1 MGKGA
6 RMSNVRGRCGALM
19 LIALLLPAASAAAQE
34 VQLPAGV
41 TVDRVKEGMQ
51 LYQSKGACA
60 SCHGE
65 LGVGTTDGPTLLT
78 GQWKLGSGSYEWLC
92 HIVRH
97 AGWGSTSPS
106 GDPQAMRGP
115 TVLDADE
122 VNLVAAYVWSIS
134 RGRAAPP
141 SQ

>member
-1 MGKGA
+1 
-6 RMSNVRGRCGALM
+6 MSNVSGTRTRRRGAVAL
-19 LIALLLPAASAAAQE
+19 LALLLPTVPVAAQE
-34 VQLPAGV
+34 ISPPAGV
-41 TVDRVKEGMQ
+41 TVERVQQGMQ
-51 LYQSKGACA
+51 LYQGKGACA
-60 SCHGE
+60 PCHGD
-65 LGVGTTDGPTLLT
+65 LGVGTADGPTLVT

-115 TVLDADE
+115 TVLDSSQ

-134 RGRAAPP
+134 RGRKAPP
-141 SQ
+141 PQ